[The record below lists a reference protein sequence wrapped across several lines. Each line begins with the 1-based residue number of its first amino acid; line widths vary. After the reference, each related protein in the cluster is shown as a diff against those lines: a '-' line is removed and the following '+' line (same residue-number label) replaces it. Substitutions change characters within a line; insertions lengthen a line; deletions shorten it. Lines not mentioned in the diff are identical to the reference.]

1 MFGLK
6 INYTDMSKVDLK
18 QLFNG
23 LQKQMSAQLNTN
35 REFIDHPGS
44 KGDAL
49 ENAWIEWLRKYLPNR
64 YSVDKAIVIDHEG
77 NTSQQMDIVIY
88 DNWFTPF
95 IFNQNGFYYIPAEGV
110 YAVFEVKPDINGG
123 VKAKKDEKSKSYIE
137 YAGEKIESVRVLKR
151 EAASFIN
158 GGIKSNARP
167 LTKIV
172 GGILCSTNT
181 FSHKNNNTITKR
193 LKSLKNLQ
201 SIDLGCI
208 ADYGSFYVDYISP
221 KKINERGQDVTGEI
235 TESGLTPYIEY
246 YGNRQFSELYFS
258 SKENSF
264 VTFFMQLTR
273 YLQQAIGTIPAINL
287 NAYLKNIG
295 EEVDEQI

>member
-1 MFGLK
+1 M
-6 INYTDMSKVDLK
+6 NKVDLK

-23 LQKQMSAQLNTN
+23 LQRQMSAQLNTN

-64 YSVDKAIVIDHEG
+64 YCVDKAIVIDHEG

-110 YAVFEVKPDINGG
+110 YAVFEVKPDVQGNVG
-123 VKAKKDEKSKSYIE
+123 KKSYIE
-137 YAGEKIESVRVLKR
+137 YAGGKIESVRVLKR

-158 GGIKSNARP
+158 GGVKYNPRP

-172 GGILCSTNT
+172 GGILCSTNS
-181 FSHKNNNTITKR
+181 FSHKDNGTLIGHLQVLDNF
-193 LKSLKNLQ
+193 Q

-208 ADYGSFYVDYISP
+208 ADYGSFYIDYNPNAEIT
-221 KKINERGQDVTGEI
+221 IVGQDA
-235 TESGLTPYIEY
+235 YMDFY
-246 YGNRQFSELYFS
+246 KNRKFNKIKFSDADH
-258 SKENSF
+258 SF

-273 YLQQAIGTIPAINL
+273 YLQQAIGTIPAIDL
-287 NAYLKNIG
+287 NSYLKNIG